1 MKPSPQLHLLR
12 ATLGCGQEGWGPL
25 EGGKS
30 PSELYRALMVS
41 TQANVCKIRKG
52 KPAQGVSAHR
62 LSGGSQ
68 RDVKRPATPWL
79 PSPV

>member
-30 PSELYRALMVS
+30 PSELY
-41 TQANVCKIRKG
+41 
-52 KPAQGVSAHR
+52 
-62 LSGGSQ
+62 
-68 RDVKRPATPWL
+68 
-79 PSPV
+79 PSPHGLHTG